1 MKNLNIYI
9 LMVVYFFFRS
19 FIEIKFDFKC
29 IILKGLMFFLILVGI
44 NDVLLIYV
52 FYIIFSFSIFK
63 ISCKKLF

>member
-9 LMVVYFFFRS
+9 LMVVYFFL
-19 FIEIKFDFKC
+19 EVLLKENL
-29 IILKGLMFFLILVGI
+29 ILSVLLFFLILVGI